1 MATAAAV
8 SSNNVLK
15 GVPENVLREL
25 QKMKSMF
32 TINRETP
39 RTVTDKFVTELENGL
54 SSHENEIVSS
64 DPMNITWATGRPTGQ
79 EQGTFITIDLGGTN
93 LRVCKVELTKELGG
107 YKITQRKF
115 KLPVQHR
122 QRSVDDLWA
131 LVADKLEES
140 LESQHIT
147 KGKEALPLAIT
158 FSYPNLPVEIVA
170 LVNHTTGTLV
180 ATAYQYAQVKVSSIF
195 ITGCNPAYIEDCGL
209 VTKIASYDLPAGK
222 EMAIHK
228 GYGAFNN
235 SHSVLPRNV
244 FDEAIESTSRPGQ
257 QTYEKMVAA
266 LYFGELV
273 RLIILH
279 LHHTTGLFTGCDL
292 SRLDRIHSME
302 STFLSAMEGGPLG
315 SLGEMQALFRER
327 FNIEPKTK
335 ELKICRLVAEI
346 ACTRAARLYACG
358 ITVICKK
365 KGIESYHVAVDASTL
380 FGERAAAALREI

>member
-1 MATAAAV
+1 M
-8 SSNNVLK
+8 
-15 GVPENVLREL
+15 
-25 QKMKSMF
+25 
-32 TINRETP
+32 
-39 RTVTDKFVTELENGL
+39 
-54 SSHENEIVSS
+54 
-64 DPMNITWATGRPTGQ
+64 
-79 EQGTFITIDLGGTN
+79 
-93 LRVCKVELTKELGG
+93 
-107 YKITQRKF
+107 
-115 KLPVQHR
+115 
-122 QRSVDDLWA
+122 
-131 LVADKLEES
+131 
-140 LESQHIT
+140 
-147 KGKEALPLAIT
+147 
-158 FSYPNLPVEIVA
+158 EIVA
-170 LVNHTTGTLV
+170 LVNDTTGRLM

-209 VTKIASYDLPAGK
+209 VAKIASYDLPAGK

-315 SLGEMQALFRER
+315 SLGEMQALFQER

-358 ITVICKK
+358 ITAICKK

>member
-1 MATAAAV
+1 MAIAAAV
-8 SSNNVLK
+8 SSNEVLK
-15 GVPENVLREL
+15 GVPENVLREI
-25 QKMKSMF
+25 QKMKSVF
-32 TINRETP
+32 TINRETL

-54 SSHENEIVSS
+54 SSHENEI
-64 DPMNITWATGRPTGQ
+64 PMNITWATGRPTGQ

-222 EMAIHK
+222 EMAIHT

-327 FNIEPKTK
+327 FNIEPKIQ

-346 ACTRAARLYACG
+346 ICTRAARLYACG
-358 ITVICKK
+358 ITAICKK
-365 KGIESYHVAVDASTL
+365 KRH
-380 FGERAAAALREI
+380 

>member
-1 MATAAAV
+1 
-8 SSNNVLK
+8 
-15 GVPENVLREL
+15 
-25 QKMKSMF
+25 
-32 TINRETP
+32 
-39 RTVTDKFVTELENGL
+39 
-54 SSHENEIVSS
+54 
-64 DPMNITWATGRPTGQ
+64 MNITWATGRPTGQ

-140 LESQHIT
+140 MESQHTT
-147 KGKEALPLAIT
+147 KGKEALPLGIT

>member
-1 MATAAAV
+1 M
-8 SSNNVLK
+8 
-15 GVPENVLREL
+15 
-25 QKMKSMF
+25 
-32 TINRETP
+32 
-39 RTVTDKFVTELENGL
+39 
-54 SSHENEIVSS
+54 
-64 DPMNITWATGRPTGQ
+64 
-79 EQGTFITIDLGGTN
+79 
-93 LRVCKVELTKELGG
+93 
-107 YKITQRKF
+107 
-115 KLPVQHR
+115 
-122 QRSVDDLWA
+122 
-131 LVADKLEES
+131 
-140 LESQHIT
+140 
-147 KGKEALPLAIT
+147 
-158 FSYPNLPVEIVA
+158 EIVA

-358 ITVICKK
+358 ITAICKK
-365 KGIESYHVAVDASTL
+365 KGIEPYHVAVDASTL